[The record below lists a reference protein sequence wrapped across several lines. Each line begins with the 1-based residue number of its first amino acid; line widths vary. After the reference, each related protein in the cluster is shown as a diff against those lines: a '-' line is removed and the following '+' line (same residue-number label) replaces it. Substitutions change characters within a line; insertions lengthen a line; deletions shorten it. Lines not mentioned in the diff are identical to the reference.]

1 MKYHKYRYN
10 YDKWTK
16 QTRWDILKYEK
27 KGKKYYDLL
36 SSDYYENQTWGA
48 LQKCWLGF
56 TIAKNKQ
63 EDDKLEIYARRIQ
76 KFEKQLGIKVTDFSN
91 WGIINKNQYQT

>member
-1 MKYHKYRYN
+1 MRYHKYRYN
-10 YDKWTK
+10 YTKWVK
-16 QTRWDILKYEK
+16 QTGWDPFKYEK

-56 TIAKNKQ
+56 TIAKNKH
-63 EDDKLEIYARRIQ
+63 EDDKLVMYARRIQ
-76 KFEKQLGIKVTDFSN
+76 KLEKQLGRDVTDFSN
-91 WGIINKNQYQT
+91 WGIQ

>member
-1 MKYHKYRYN
+1 MIYYRTLN
-10 YDKWTK
+10 KATKWVK
-16 QTRWDILKYEK
+16 QTGWDPFKYEK
-27 KGKKYYDLL
+27 KRKKYYDLL

-56 TIAKNKQ
+56 TIAKNKH

-76 KFEKQLGIKVTDFSN
+76 KLEKQLGRAVTDFSN
-91 WGIINKNQYQT
+91 WGIIRKNQYQT

>member
-1 MKYHKYRYN
+1 MIYHKYRYH
-10 YDKWTK
+10 YDKWVK
-16 QTRWDILKYEK
+16 QTGWNPFKYEK

-56 TIAKNKQ
+56 TIAKNKH
-63 EDDKLEIYARRIQ
+63 EDDKLEVYARRIQ
-76 KFEKQLGIKVTDFSN
+76 KLEKQLGRDVTDFSN
-91 WGIINKNQYQT
+91 LGIQ